1 MAITKI
7 RGNQISTATQA
18 VIDRLTFLDGES
30 ILRLPSGTT
39 GQQPTG
45 ISVGTIRFNTTL
57 DAAEVYVAD
66 ADGAGNP
73 GWTSVGGGGTSVG
86 NDGLIRTN
94 DSTLTENA
102 SVGPSAGSEFSH
114 GFLVG
119 PLTIS
124 SGVTLTVE
132 TGGKLLILD

>member
-1 MAITKI
+1 MAVTKI
-7 RGNQISTATQA
+7 RGNQINTATQA

-39 GQQPTG
+39 AEQPTG
-45 ISVGTIRFNTTL
+45 ISVGTLRFNTTL
-57 DAAEVYVAD
+57 DSAEIYVAD

-94 DSTLTENA
+94 DTTLTESA
-102 SVGPSAGSEFSH
+102 IVGPSAGSEFTH
-114 GFLVG
+114 GFCVG
-119 PLTIS
+119 PLTVA
-124 SGVTLTVE
+124 SGSTLTVE
-132 TGGKLLILD
+132 TNGKLLILD